1 MGTSFRIDTA
11 RRRLWQGA
19 TEVALAPKPLAVL
32 CAFVERPGEI
42 LAREDLEAKVWPDVR
57 VTDAVLR
64 YTIRQLRRTLGDDAA
79 HPSFIATVPRRGW
92 KLIAQVRVDADDGT
106 RELTPCAPD
115 LGPHPAD
122 ATPIAGRDGELRRL
136 GDALDCAHR
145 GEARLVFLT
154 GEAGIGKTTLLHEFL
169 RRAADRRD
177 TLVAAGECVPHY
189 GSEEPYLPAIGAL
202 ERLVA
207 KVGETHAADILR
219 RYAPAW
225 LAQLP
230 GLAAPEEQAQLAPTV
245 LGTTAARM
253 LRQFARAIEKFSTDH
268 TVVLAFDDVHWGDA
282 ASLELIS
289 FLLHRPRPL
298 RLLLLATIRPAEM
311 ANLPGVLVPIKRD
324 LEIHGLSEE
333 ILLDGISRS
342 AVEEYVAQRFRNDAR
357 ADGQASGISAF
368 VHRWTEG
375 NPLFMVSVVDQLIA
389 RGVLREHDGALVL
402 DSPPPALE
410 APSTIRR
417 LIEEELDRVPP
428 EHRAILETASVA
440 SMEFSAA
447 TVAAGAHTDV
457 ETVEQYC
464 EALIES
470 GRFLRAAGEDVW
482 PDGTISSRYRFGHAL
497 YREILAEGLPA
508 ARRAR
513 LHREIGLE
521 RERAWGADAPRIA
534 GELAHHFE
542 QAGDGQRALGYFAT
556 AGDRAARRYANRE
569 AVAYLRKALRLLRA
583 QPSSTER
590 DDVELLLRLSA
601 SAPLAATQGY
611 ASADLADNLNRIT
624 ALTRTTEATEASLPI
639 LLGLWSLHIVR
650 GDLKEARKLGD
661 RLVDI
666 AATSEDRITHLQAQR
681 VVGGTSFFA
690 GEFPKARAHLEASLE
705 GYDIAAH
712 GPLDYS
718 FGDDPVVLSLSYS
731 ALVLWF
737 QGHADRALVEAEHS
751 IAIGRALGHPP
762 SLAFALS
769 YAAILHQLRR
779 DPARALP
786 VVEELIALTE
796 EEDVPLWFS
805 LGRIVRGWA
814 WSAEGRGDDGVAELR
829 AGLHGWEATGADLA
843 RPHYVGLLA
852 EALGVIGEVDE
863 GLELL
868 TTAGALIERTGQRA
882 FEPERWRLEGELLQA
897 AGRDGAVE
905 CYRRALRIARRLGAP
920 ALALRAAMSLSR
932 CPLSTSE
939 RRRVYRALGEVRSSL
954 NEGADTR
961 DLLEADE
968 LLA

>member
-19 TEVALAPKPLAVL
+19 TEVALAPKPLDVL
-32 CAFVERPGEI
+32 CAFAERPGEI
-42 LAREDLEAKVWPDVR
+42 LTRSDLEAKVWPNVR

-64 YTIRQLRRTLGDDAA
+64 YTIRQLRRTLGDDAV

-92 KLIAQVRVDADDGT
+92 KLIADVSVDADSGT
-106 RELTPCAPD
+106 RELTPRVADTGPQPD
-115 LGPHPAD
+115 EV
-122 ATPIAGRDGELRRL
+122 TPIAGRDEELRRL
-136 GDALDCAHR
+136 GDALELAHR

-169 RRAADRRD
+169 RRAALRRD
-177 TLVAAGECVPHY
+177 TLVAAGECVPQY

-207 KVGETHAADILR
+207 TVGERDAVGVLR

-245 LGTTAARM
+245 IGTTAARM
-253 LRQFARAIEKFSTDH
+253 LRQFARAIETLSTDH

-311 ANLPGVLVPIKRD
+311 ANRPGVLVPIKRD
-324 LEIHGLSEE
+324 LEIHRLSEE
-333 ILLDGISRS
+333 ILLEGISRG
-342 AVEEYVAQRFRNDAR
+342 AVEEYVALRFRHDTATESH
-357 ADGQASGISAF
+357 ADGIGAF

-375 NPLFMVSVVDQLIA
+375 NPLFMVSVVDQLIS
-389 RGVLREHDGALVL
+389 RGVLQERDGALVL

-417 LIEEELDRVPP
+417 LIEEELDRVRP

-440 SMEFSAA
+440 SMEFAAA

-457 ETVEQYC
+457 ETVEEYC

-521 RERAWGADAPRIA
+521 RERAWGEDTPRIA
-534 GELAHHFE
+534 AELAHHFE
-542 QAGDGQRALGYFAT
+542 QSGDTERALRYFAT

-569 AVAYLRKALRLLRA
+569 ATAYLRKALRLLFA
-583 QPSSTER
+583 QPPSAER
-590 DDVELLLRLSA
+590 DDTELLFRLGT

-611 ASADLADNLNRIT
+611 ASTDLAENLHRIT
-624 ALTRTTEATEASLPI
+624 ALTKTTTASEGSLPI

-661 RLVDI
+661 RLLGI
-666 AATSEDRITHLQAQR
+666 AAKSEDRVTRLQAQR
-681 VVGGTSFFA
+681 VAGGTLFFA
-690 GEFPKARAHLEASLE
+690 GEFPKARHHLETALE
-705 GYDIAAH
+705 GYDIEAH
-712 GPLDYS
+712 APLDYS

-737 QGHADRALVEAEHS
+737 QGHADRALVEAERS
-751 IAIGRALGHPP
+751 IAKGRALGHPP

-779 DPARALP
+779 DPARALS
-786 VVEELIALTE
+786 VVEELITLTE

-852 EALGVIGEVDE
+852 EALGAIGEVDE

-868 TTAGALIERTGQRA
+868 ATAGALIERTGQRA
-882 FEPERWRLEGELLQA
+882 FEPERWRLEGELLQS
-897 AGRDGAVE
+897 AGRDGAVS
-905 CYRRALRIARRLGAP
+905 CYRRALRVARRLGAR
-920 ALALRAAMSLSR
+920 ALELRAAMSLSR
-932 CPLSTSE
+932 SPLPTNE
-939 RRRVYRALGEVRSSL
+939 RRRVYRALGEVRSAL
-954 NEGADTR
+954 KEGADTR
-961 DLLEADE
+961 DLVEADE